1 MKKFSIVLIAAVL
14 STFFIMSCTSRK
26 KDAEAAAVQ
35 VQDTLG
41 LAEYQKWKMESE
53 IREKIE
59 AEKELENNAVAAS
72 AATRRSS
79 AASSSR
85 SGNRVYR
92 SSGSSSGTSNSSGSG
107 TASAPAPAPQRKG
120 MSHTAK
126 GAIVGAASG
135 AVIGA
140 VANKKNRLG
149 GGVVGG
155 VIGAATGA
163 GVGAIVDKKERQ
175 RNGY

>member
-1 MKKFSIVLIAAVL
+1 MKKFNILLIVAAVAV
-14 STFFIMSCTSRK
+14 FIFSCTSRK
-26 KDAEAAAVQ
+26 KDSDTVAVPA
-35 VQDTLG
+35 QDTLG
-41 LAEYQKWKMESE
+41 LAEYQRWKMETE
-53 IREKIE
+53 IRERIE
-59 AEKELENNAVAAS
+59 AEKELEEKTTVAPV
-72 AATRRSS
+72 RKSS
-79 AASSSR
+79 ASSSSR
-85 SGNRVYR
+85 SNRVYR
-92 SSGSSSGTSNSSGSG
+92 SSGSGNASSGSG
-107 TASAPAPAPQRKG
+107 NAANQATVPQRRG

-140 VANKKNRLG
+140 VANKNNRLG

-175 RNGY
+175 RN